1 MAERVKRRDRAASL
15 LAAVVIGTSFAGGCS
30 AQDPLGG
37 ESTTC
42 GQDEGQAILRAGGF
56 DDGGVTVVDGCT
68 HTVTGLRAGSIRTAI
83 ARVEPDRI
91 SSVLVGADVQVDA
104 ASSSRFDAEA
114 PNLGGT
120 YEEAGH
126 PLSFDVET
134 TPDGRPWRT
143 GERLSVRDE
152 VDETGQSV
160 GHDDGIWRRYAAW
173 GLEATGDD
181 YLLMVRLEDG
191 SL

>member
-1 MAERVKRRDRAASL
+1 MAERVKQRDRAASL

-42 GQDEGQAILRAGGF
+42 GQDEGQAILRSGGF

-68 HTVTGLRAGSIRTAI
+68 HTVTGLRAGSVRTAI

-91 SSVLVGADVQVDA
+91 TSVLEEGDVQVDD

-114 PNLGGT
+114 PSLGGA
-120 YEEAGH
+120 YE
-126 PLSFDVET
+126 LSFDVEI
-134 TPDGRPWRT
+134 TPDRQPWRT
-143 GERLSVRDE
+143 GQRLSVRDD

-160 GHDDGIWRRYAAW
+160 APDDGTWRRYVAW
-173 GLEATGDD
+173 GREAPGDD
-181 YLLMVRLEDG
+181 YLLMVRLEEG